1 MPINQFNYQLI
12 IINKEKVCTLNGVEH
27 IIILS
32 NDNGVI
38 IMKDRYDESNKVTI
52 LSILLNIVLTT
63 IKVLAGLLGN
73 SSAII
78 ADGLHSAS
86 DIITSIGILIGNKIS
101 RKPRDEEHQYGHEKA
116 ESLVSFILAVVLIIV
131 SLKIGYDGAIKLLN
145 INKIE
150 VPSILPLIVALI
162 SIGVKE
168 YQYQITIRVA
178 NKINSSSL
186 KADAWHHR
194 SDALSSI
201 AAFIG
206 IGGAI
211 LGVRVLDPIA
221 SIIVAIVVVKVGINI
236 LKSSCDEL
244 MDSAINKKDIIKI
257 QNMVRTNEGI
267 YGIKDLK
274 SRKYGSVAYVDLS
287 IFIDKSKSLEEA
299 HEIADNLEKS
309 IIDNLCYIKEINI
322 HAEPYNREKAMDNR

>member
-211 LGVRVLDPIA
+211 LGVKVLDPIA

-274 SRKYGSVAYVDLS
+274 SRKYGSVAYVDMS

-322 HAEPYNREKAMDNR
+322 HAEPYNRKKAIDNR